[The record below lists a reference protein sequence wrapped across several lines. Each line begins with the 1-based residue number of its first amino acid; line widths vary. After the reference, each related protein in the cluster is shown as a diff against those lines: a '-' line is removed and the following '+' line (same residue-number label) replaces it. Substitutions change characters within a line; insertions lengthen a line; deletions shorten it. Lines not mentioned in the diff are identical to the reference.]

1 MVPCPQSN
9 LLSSTPAEISATVST
24 PARLTW
30 QERRET
36 VNFGGATTARLPV
49 VGGGCLLLSPSALP
63 TASPRAAPLG
73 SALSIVLRDPS
84 ARELRDATNPPHSS
98 HLRPLW
104 GHCQTPGRP
113 PGLPLWPRR
122 CLQKPRVQGSAPG
135 RHMVNQVRLAQQ
147 PEKGEPRRKV
157 KHQPQTPHAVWKSIT
172 PPSGPRPAGNP
183 APSWACSASTWHKLF
198 SRLQSPHVLRA
209 ATTGPSVPRE
219 D

>member
-1 MVPCPQSN
+1 M
-9 LLSSTPAEISATVST
+9 AG
-24 PARLTW
+24 
-30 QERRET
+30 ET
-36 VNFGGATTARLPV
+36 GDSELWGCHHSPPSGGG
-49 VGGGCLLLSPSALP
+49 GGGCLLLSPSALP

-113 PGLPLWPRR
+113 PGLPPWPRR
-122 CLQKPRVQGSAPG
+122 CLQKPRIQGSAPG
-135 RHMVNQVRLAQQ
+135 RHMVNQVRLVQQ

-157 KHQPQTPHAVWKSIT
+157 KHQPQTPHALWKSIT
-172 PPSGPRPAGNP
+172 LPSGPRPAGNP
-183 APSWACSASTWHKLF
+183 TPSWACSASAWHKLF